1 MDRFF
6 NPKGIAVFGIS
17 PSPKNLARTVL
28 QNLVAHRYQGTL
40 VGIGSKRD
48 TIFGVAVY
56 PSLSELEI
64 PIDLAVLVT
73 PAPTV
78 LPLLQ
83 ECHSR
88 GIERAII
95 MTAGFEEFKGPH
107 DPLSAK
113 LTTFAAETGLRF
125 FGPNCQ
131 GVINSRLGLC
141 LPFGLMPPE
150 KLSPGDISVISQSGS
165 ISYMSGFF
173 LSHELSGVNK
183 VASIGNKM
191 NVDEVDLLPYLFE
204 DETTRLIVLHLEST
218 ERGRELFALLAKS
231 PKPVILLKS
240 QIGPQSAAVAFSH
253 TAALADD
260 DRIIQGACVQSGVL
274 RATSF
279 REMVEMA
286 KALSLPPLKGKRLGI
301 VSASGGAAIM
311 AADTCRR
318 LGMELA
324 DLPDSCLGRISSFPK
339 AKVINLT
346 NPVDTGTTYNNQANV
361 EAIKL
366 IMDLEEVDGGVLS
379 VFHSRTGDYFE
390 GTPAEEIV
398 AEVGGFSRCI
408 GKPVAVHFL
417 CDPLTR
423 EELKTHADY
432 PIFDTIED
440 AITALSYAWKHTSLR
455 QDATQGEQPLGTSP
469 RPPFVFDLP
478 VPPDLAAFHLL
489 AQHQIPCEHPVALA
503 DEEDLRSQADSLGY
517 PVALKALS
525 PDFTHKRARG
535 AVCLNLGTRR
545 ELRQAFKHMS
555 EILSGAQV
563 YTYLLQKMVPPGLDL
578 IIGGKRDPHYGPVV
592 LFGQGGSL
600 VEEVQ
605 EAICCLAPLSLD
617 MAKNVLDQ
625 FPHLLLSKSLCYQP
639 LAETLVR
646 FSQLLIDNPH
656 ILEMDLNPVRAFLE
670 EGWFTVLDVRVR
682 LTPVEK

>member
-1 MDRFF
+1 MERFF

-17 PSPKNLARTVL
+17 SSPKNLARAVI
-28 QNLVAHRYQGTL
+28 QNLVAHRYQGEL

-48 TIFGVAVY
+48 TILGVPIF
-56 PSLSELEI
+56 PSLSEVDVT
-64 PIDLAVLVT
+64 IDLAVLVT
-73 PAPTV
+73 PASTV
-78 LPLLQ
+78 LSLLQ

-88 GIERAII
+88 GIARAII

-107 DPLSAK
+107 DPMSAK
-113 LTTFAAETGLRF
+113 LTAFAAETGLRF
-125 FGPNCQ
+125 LGPNCQ

-150 KLSPGDISVISQSGS
+150 KLGCGDISVVSQSGS
-165 ISYMSGFF
+165 ISYLSGFF

-183 VASIGNKM
+183 VASIGNKL
-191 NVDEVDLLPYLFE
+191 NVDEVDLLPYLVE

-218 ERGRELFALLAKS
+218 ERGRELFALLARS
-231 PKPVILLKS
+231 PKPVILVKS

-274 RATSF
+274 RATTF

-286 KALSLPPLKGKRLGI
+286 KALSLSPLKGKRLGI

-318 LGMELA
+318 LGMDLA
-324 DLPDSCLGRISSFPK
+324 PLPDSCLSRISSFPK

-346 NPVDTGTTYNNQANV
+346 NPVDTGTTYDNKANV

-366 IMDLEEVDGGVLS
+366 IMDLDEVDGGVLS

-390 GTPAEEIV
+390 ATPAEEIV
-398 AEVGGFSRCI
+398 KEVSELSRRI

-423 EELKTHADY
+423 EELKSRVDY

-440 AITALSYAWKHTSLR
+440 AITGLSYAWKYTLLR
-455 QDATQGEQPLGTSP
+455 QDAARWEQPLETIP
-469 RPPFVFDLP
+469 RPPFPFDQQ
-478 VPPDLAAFHLL
+478 VPPDLAGFHLL
-489 AQHQIPCEHPVALA
+489 AQYQIPCEHPVALA
-503 DEEDLRSQADSLGY
+503 DEEDIRNQADSLGF

-555 EILSGAQV
+555 EILSGTQV
-563 YTYLLQKMVPPGLDL
+563 YTYLIQKMVPPGLDL

-625 FPHLLLSKSLCYQP
+625 FPHLLLSKSSCFQP
-639 LAETLVR
+639 LAEALVR

-656 ILEMDLNPVRAFLE
+656 IIEMDLNPVRAFLE

-682 LTPVEK
+682 VAPTQK